1 MEKPETHTGSF
12 RREVKNRGLVPA
24 LYKTVTKAPS
34 CQGRRRRIGNH
45 VPRPEQLFHHT
56 YSAVSDSPHFPGS
69 AAQRGRHSIRP
80 FDTDTLSSHRIPP
93 TNPLPSG
100 FFISFSLSSF
110 PPPLPFLLLLSSSS
124 YLPPPPE
131 LTSPHLPS
139 LDPFFSSR

>member
-80 FDTDTLSSHRIPP
+80 FDTDTLISHRIASPP
-93 TNPLPSG
+93 PIPYLPASSSLFPSLPSLLPSP
-100 FFISFSLSSF
+100 FFFSS
-110 PPPLPFLLLLSSSS
+110 
-124 YLPPPPE
+124 PPPPP
-131 LTSPHLPS
+131 TYHPP
-139 LDPFFSSR
+139 